1 MSGIIKKT
9 IALVGVLLLAV
20 AAWADEKTTF
30 RAQAPLIVATG
41 EPFRVEFT
49 LNAKPDDES
58 FTPPSFEGF
67 EVLAGPQV
75 ARSQSIQYI
84 NGTMTQ
90 TYEFTYTYVLMSY
103 QAGNFTIESARVAVD
118 EQPLSSNTLPIEV
131 VAEPSEEQSTD
142 TEEAKK
148 RGSNG
153 SNSNESTTRPRN
165 REERAQEQ
173 LSADDIQLRIT
184 LSRSEVFKGEPVL
197 AAIKLYYRVPIVGI
211 SNVKYPSFNGFW
223 AQELDVSQREPRRET
238 LGGKVYESTVL
249 MEYLLYPQQSGTL
262 QIEAAEMEA
271 VAQVVMQNS
280 RDPFMGMIPDV
291 YNVTRKLRSPKL
303 SIRVKELPAGAPES
317 FSGAVGRFSLT
328 ETAPST
334 QLAANSSTT
343 YTLRISGSG
352 NLRFVQAPKLAL
364 PSSFEQYDVKSTEQI
379 KSSAGGASGY
389 RQFEYPFIARAEGE
403 YTIDPIRFTYFDPA
417 KKQYVTLSTQ
427 PIHLTVTP
435 DRENSSGEPHIVRGL
450 SKEDVRLLGEDIRF
464 IKSGD
469 ARLKPQHSPL
479 LFSSLYW
486 LLLGSIIGGY
496 TLLFFVLRKQIRE
509 SRNLALVRGRRA
521 NKVAEQRFRNAK
533 RAINEENR
541 HLFYEEMLRALW
553 GYMSDKLNIPVSNLT
568 KDNVREELHKRGVA
582 QEDTHAFSA
591 IITQCEEAQYS
602 PLASARMSD
611 IYTAGVEFI
620 SRMES
625 IIKKKR

>member
-1 MSGIIKKT
+1 MSGIVKKS
-9 IALVGVLLLAV
+9 IALLGALLVAV
-20 AAWADEKTTF
+20 AAWADEKVTF
-30 RAQAPLIVATG
+30 KAQAPLIVASQ

-49 LNAKPDDES
+49 LNANPDEGS

-75 ARSQSIQYI
+75 ARSQSIQFI

-90 TYEFTYTYVLMSY
+90 TYEYTYTYVLLPSG
-103 QAGNFTIESARVAVD
+103 AGNFTIGSARVEVD
-118 EQPLSSNTLPIEV
+118 EREVATNTLPIEV
-131 VAEPSEEQSTD
+131 VAEPSSEARSTRSEE
-142 TEEAKK
+142 EKK
-148 RGSNG
+148 RSGGGDPSG
-153 SNSNESTTRPRN
+153 RPR
-165 REERAQEQ
+165 ERAERAEEQ

-184 LSRSEVFKGEPVL
+184 LSRSEVYKGEPVL
-197 AAIKLYYRVPIVGI
+197 AAIKLYYRIPIVGI

-223 AQELDVSQREPRRET
+223 AQELDVSQREPCRET

-262 QIEAAEMEA
+262 SIEQAEMEA
-271 VAQVVMQNS
+271 VAQVVMQRG

-291 YNVTRKLRSPKL
+291 YNVNRTVRSPKVN
-303 SIRVKELPAGAPES
+303 ITVKELPAGAPES
-317 FSGAVGRFSLT
+317 FTGAVGRFSLT
-328 ETAPST
+328 ETAPAS

-352 NLRFVQAPKLAL
+352 NLRFVQAPKLTL
-364 PSSFEQYDVKSTEQI
+364 PSSFEQYDVKTTEQI
-379 KSSAGGASGY
+379 NSSAGGASGY

-403 YTIDPIRFTYFDPA
+403 YTIDPIRFTYFDPS
-417 KKQYVTLSTQ
+417 KRQYITLSTQ
-427 PIHLTVTP
+427 PLHLNVTP
-435 DRENSSGEPHIVRGL
+435 DQNSSPAEGQIVRGL
-450 SKEDVRLLGEDIRF
+450 SKEEVRLLGEDIRF

-469 ARLKPQHSPL
+469 AKLREEGDPL
-479 LFSSLYW
+479 LFSPLYW
-486 LLLGSIIGGY
+486 LWLSAIVLLF
-496 TLLFFVLRKQIRE
+496 TLLFFYLRKQIRE
-509 SRNLALVRGRRA
+509 SRNTVLVRGRRA
-521 NKVAEQRFRNAK
+521 NKVAEQRFRTAK
-533 RAINEENR
+533 RAIEENDR
-541 HLFYEEMLRALW
+541 YLFYEEMSRALW

-568 KDNVREELHKRGVA
+568 KDNVREELHKRGVE
-582 QEDTHAFSA
+582 QGESHAFSA

-602 PLASARMSD
+602 PAASARMSD